1 MVSLTVLLVL
11 SVFPSVLAAPKP
23 VPNPIHVP
31 LLRCSP
37 HNVEDLPKAL
47 AALKSKYRIG
57 SSASK
62 RSGNSASIPIIDEV
76 HRLPFLLNPNQTR
89 IIHIVYQDN
98 DSSYSGAITI
108 GTPCVSFM
116 NTPICGSLLII
127 GSPRPQTFQVILDT
141 GSSDLWVVTT
151 SCTNCTSD
159 QPPFDPSKS
168 SSYKAST
175 SQLTINYG
183 SGSVNGT
190 VTEDTVSCGGFTIP
204 TQEFLAATTISD
216 NLLPSGVSGIMGL
229 GFEAISGLHTTPFW
243 QALYNANMLAEP
255 LFSFYLQRWITS
267 STVIPEA
274 PGGSLTLGGTN
285 PSLYT
290 GDIEYI
296 NMPSG
301 STPSYWL
308 QEISTI
314 TVQGQS
320 LQISSSQGLAT
331 IDTGTTLIG
340 GPSSIVSEIWSAVP
354 GAEALSGQYA
364 GLYAFPC
371 TTTVTVSILFGGTT
385 WPINSH
391 DMNLGEVSTSS
402 NGTLMCAGGIF
413 DIGSNISV
421 DLGFPAWLVG
431 DTFLKNVYTVFRA
444 NPPSVGFASL
454 ATGLNP
460 SGASGTFGLGL
471 IDHFR
476 VDFGW
481 IHWG

>member
-1 MVSLTVLLVL
+1 MVSLTVLLAL
-11 SVFPSVLAAPKP
+11 SVFPSVLAAPKL
-23 VPNPIHVP
+23 VPDPIHVP
-31 LLRCSP
+31 LLRRSP

-62 RSGNSASIPIIDEV
+62 RSGNSASIPIIDE
-76 HRLPFLLNPNQTR
+76 TR
-89 IIHIVYQDN
+89 IIHILYQDN

-108 GTPCVSFM
+108 GTP
-116 NTPICGSLLII
+116 
-127 GSPRPQTFQVILDT
+127 PQTFQVILDT

-190 VTEDTVSCGGFTIP
+190 VAEDTVSCGGFTIP

-320 LQISSSQGLAT
+320 LQISSSQGLAA

-371 TTTVTVSILFGGTT
+371 TTTVTVSISFGGTT

-421 DLGFPAWLVG
+421 DPGFPAWLVG

-460 SGASGTFGLGL
+460 SASATGASGIFGSTTSSRLPSSVSAPL
-471 IDHFR
+471 A
-476 VDFGW
+476 
-481 IHWG
+481 